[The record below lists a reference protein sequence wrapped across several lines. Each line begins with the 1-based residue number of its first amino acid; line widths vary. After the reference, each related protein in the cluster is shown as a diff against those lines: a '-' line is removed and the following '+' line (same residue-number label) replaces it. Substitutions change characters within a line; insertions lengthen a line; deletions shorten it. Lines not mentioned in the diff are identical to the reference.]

1 MTKPTILE
9 QILPQLVF
17 DLVSEEEA
25 VLENQSKRHEEE
37 KRGYFQILK
46 EELLLQA
53 NNVDSEAE
61 I

>member
-25 VLENQSKRHEEE
+25 VLENQPRRDEEE

-46 EELLLQA
+46 EELLLQV

>member
-25 VLENQSKRHEEE
+25 VLENQSKRDEEE